1 MAESSHGCLQPFTP
15 IFLPTVI
22 VRESTSSIKIF
33 KAKTKTTVFGETGW
47 ALDYDIKTLLAL
59 IFADN
64 LASQKLFKK
73 LGFKE
78 WGES

>member
-1 MAESSHGCLQPFTP
+1 MIS
-15 IFLPTVI
+15 
-22 VRESTSSIKIF
+22 
-33 KAKTKTTVFGETGW
+33 
-47 ALDYDIKTLLAL
+47 KTLLAL

-78 WGES
+78 WGNLNGIANIEGVDKDLLLLGLRIKE